1 MNRHP
6 AVAGLFYSDNAQQL
20 RNDVHYYLSKSTTDQ
35 AIAPKAMIVPHAGY
49 IYSAQAAAEGYQL
62 LTPYADTIQRVV
74 LLGPSHRV
82 GFYGLALPT
91 HSSFSTPLGDINV
104 DKKTADQLVESG
116 LAIYFDEAHQLEHSL
131 EVQLPFLQCVL
142 HEFEIVPIV
151 VGGSDAETVSKA
163 IDTVWGGSE
172 TLIIVSSDLSH
183 YHPYQQAQAMDQKT
197 ALAIEQ
203 FDDQNIHHDQA
214 CGATPVRGLLISA
227 KRHGLHIQRIAL
239 CNSGDTAG
247 EKDRVV
253 GYGTFA
259 FSQRSS

>member
-1 MNRHP
+1 MSRYP

-20 RNDVHYYLSKSTTDQ
+20 RSDVHFYLSKSTADR
-35 AIAPKAMIVPHAGY
+35 AIKPKAMIVPHAGY
-49 IYSAQAAAEGYQL
+49 LYSAQAAAEGYQL
-62 LTPYADTIQRVV
+62 LTPFADAIQRVI

-91 HSSFSTPLGDINV
+91 HSSFTTPLGDIAV
-104 DKKTADQLVESG
+104 DKKASDQLVKSG
-116 LAIYFDEAHQLEHSL
+116 LAMYFDEAHQLEHSL
-131 EVQLPFLQCVL
+131 EVQLPFLQCLL
-142 HEFEIVPIV
+142 HDFEIVPIV
-151 VGGSDAETVSKA
+151 VGTSDAEAVSEA
-163 IDTVWGGSE
+163 IDAVWGNDE

-183 YHPYQQAQAMDQKT
+183 YHPYQQAQAMDEKT

-214 CGATPVRGLLISA
+214 CGATPLRGLLISA
-227 KRHGLHIQRIAL
+227 KRHNLNIQRIAL

-259 FSQRSS
+259 FSQRPS